1 MKELSDAS
9 IPVALNEALV
19 SDHDV
24 VVFTEGARDELLKW
38 DNFCR
43 SRTAVVSVRK
53 GETEVAP
60 KPVKFIAAGVKGAA
74 GYLFS
79 DFGPAFMCHDEN
91 GEVPVVRHI
100 RSISNAV
107 DVRDRDCVYWPSVN
121 VWLVTAGGTVYVFCV
136 YMHVIARVFF
146 TGCCDAS
153 ERVGRR
159 CVASRLARVRPRWLC
174 DV

>member
-1 MKELSDAS
+1 MKELSDEG

-24 VVFTEGARDELLKW
+24 VVFTEGSRDELLKW

-79 DFGPAFMCHDEN
+79 DFGPAFKCHDEN
-91 GEVPVVRHI
+91 GEAPVVRHI

-107 DVRDRDCVYWPSVN
+107 DVRHGYCVCLP
-121 VWLVTAGGTVYVFCV
+121 LCECLAGLCMCCV
-136 YMHVIARVFF
+136 CMLVIA
-146 TGCCDAS
+146 
-153 ERVGRR
+153 
-159 CVASRLARVRPRWLC
+159 
-174 DV
+174 